1 MATRARAYQPLPGT
15 GLKQALTF
23 VSPRLALQKGDFL
36 GSGVPYWPIELATLA
51 AHVRESGET
60 VILIDLFGNDPRQL
74 EDRGDHYLQGESIDR
89 HLARG
94 DVRQSDA
101 FILYA
106 ISYMS
111 HSELLAIT
119 CVLRQTFPLTPIAI
133 LENSQAVTAYSLQR
147 VAEAFLDAGA
157 DLLICGE
164 PYFNWNAIKQ
174 CLRRPLTEP
183 LPENLVSRDSIRPPR
198 RITRKGARY
207 PVPAWDLVNLQGYW
221 SLPYAHGPKTPRYLP
236 ILTSRGCPY
245 PCDFCVVPETNNR
258 AWRGNDAKQVVDE
271 IIALR
276 DRYGVRDFQ
285 VEDLNPTVQHLRWE
299 AICEELIERNADV
312 RFYLVSGTKAETL
325 RIDKLALLARAG
337 CRYISI
343 SPESGSAR
351 LMKTIGKPFDYS
363 HGVELVA
370 ACRKHAIRTQA
381 CLLVGHPAESE
392 PDFVAT
398 RNYLVRLVRAG
409 LDEVA
414 VFIVAPFAGSALH
427 ARNGI
432 EVDNRLVLPSFTPR
446 GRADFPQLERRRRA
460 LIRTFFGHKLLRGLD
475 LWRQG
480 FRALAGIPQTK
491 MENLP
496 KRIAF
501 VVWLVLQGM
510 LARRWGRRA

>member
-1 MATRARAYQPLPGT
+1 M
-15 GLKQALTF
+15 KQALTF
-23 VSPRLALQKGDFL
+23 VSPRLALQKGDFI
-36 GSGVPYWPIELATLA
+36 GSGVPYWPVELATLA
-51 AHVRESGET
+51 AHARETGDT

-74 EDRGDHYLQGESIDR
+74 EDRGDHYLQGESIDL
-89 HLARG
+89 HLAR
-94 DVRQSDA
+94 DAVCQSDA
-101 FILYA
+101 FVLYA

-111 HSELLAIT
+111 HGELLAIT
-119 CVLRQTFPLTPIAI
+119 RDLRQTFPLTPIAI

-147 VAEAFLDAGA
+147 VAQAFLDAGA

-164 PYFNWNAIKQ
+164 PYFNWNAIKL
-174 CLRRPLTEP
+174 CLRRPQTET
-183 LPENLVSRDSIRPPR
+183 LPENLISRDSIRPPR
-198 RITRKGARY
+198 RITLKDARY

-285 VEDLNPTVQHLRWE
+285 VEDLNPTVSHLRWE
-299 AICEELIERNADV
+299 AICEQLIERNADV

-325 RIDKLALLARAG
+325 RVDKLALLARAG

-343 SPESGSAR
+343 SPESGSPR
-351 LMKTIGKPFDYS
+351 LMKTIGKPFDYA
-363 HGVELVA
+363 HGIAIVA
-370 ACRKHAIRTQA
+370 GCRENAIRTQA

-392 PDFVAT
+392 QDFVAT
-398 RNYLVRLVRAG
+398 RDYLVRLVRAG

-427 ARNGI
+427 TRNGI
-432 EVDNRLVLPSFTPR
+432 DVGNSQALPSFSPR
-446 GRADFPQLERRRRA
+446 GRTDYPQLERRRRT
-460 LIRTFFGHKLLRGLD
+460 LIRAFFGQKLLRGLD

-480 FRALAGIPQTK
+480 LRAVAGTPQTK

-496 KRIAF
+496 RRIAF
-501 VVWLVLQGM
+501 VGWLVLHGK
-510 LARRWGRRA
+510 LARRWSRGT